1 MNKNNKKVLERTR
14 LQAASIFVDDAALG
28 DEGMSLGVGVGVTAE
43 GDELAT
49 GDDIGTEGF
58 ITGGGDEVADGIGV
72 NGLTEGGERGAG
84 DGGSGNSKISTIL
97 ML

>member
-1 MNKNNKKVLERTR
+1 LNKNNKKVLERTR

-49 GDDIGTEGF
+49 G
-58 ITGGGDEVADGIGV
+58 
-72 NGLTEGGERGAG
+72 GAG